1 MFDVILFTDT
11 VQFSVK
17 SRGYG
22 VHRLASHIRQHGY
35 SCLVIDFSSALTWD
49 RYKQILELSIGPNT
63 LAVGYS
69 STWMP
74 YKLPDEG
81 VRTRNPGEGSGD
93 DEHRLSIS
101 SLVTAFA
108 NDDYLPWLDLVKQL
122 NPKTKTVLGGAKI
135 DFYLNAPVDHCIIG
149 IAETEMIDLLD
160 QLAGKTRRLFGKIID
175 HDRKAHSNSWDFRS
189 SSTEYTKL
197 DFIQP
202 QETLNLE
209 ISRGCMFK
217 CAYCSYPLI
226 GQKTKDYLKHPE
238 IIRRELIENYER
250 WGTTKYFIVD
260 DTFNDSTEK
269 MQMFAD
275 ISQSLPFKLQF
286 WCYLRA
292 DLLAAHPEQI
302 QLLKDAGIQETY
314 FGLETFN
321 PKTAKFIGKGMAS
334 DRIIDTIYQCKESW
348 GPTSYIAAGIIIG
361 LPFETQAT
369 IQQAVDFF
377 HRKDC
382 PVDLANTFPLSI
394 IGNHD
399 MVKYMYMSE
408 IDRNYHKYGYYFPN
422 SEVNY
427 YRWRKD
433 DDTDINSYEQAEQ
446 LSKQINP
453 SLPHNLYQGCFY
465 TSSFNHSVFSDRTR
479 CLNMPYADYKQL
491 HDSTD
496 FVDLFLKT
504 VEQDYFSPL
513 LAELKN
519 SYK

>member
-1 MFDVILFTDT
+1 MFNVILFTDT
-11 VQFSVK
+11 VEFSVK

-35 SCLVIDFSSALTWD
+35 SCLVVDFSSAVTWD
-49 RYKQILELSIGPNT
+49 KYKEILELAIGPST

-69 STWMP
+69 TTWMP
-74 YKLPDEG
+74 FKMPGEG
-81 VRTRNPGEGSGD
+81 ASTRNPGEGVGEDTS
-93 DEHRLSIS
+93 RLAIN

-108 NDDYLPWLDLVKQL
+108 NNNYVPWLDLVKHI
-122 NPKTKTVLGGAKI
+122 NPKTKTFLGGAKI
-135 DFYLNAPVDHCIIG
+135 DFYLDAPVDYCVIG
-149 IAETEMIDLLD
+149 IGETETIDLLD
-160 QLAGKTRRLFGKIID
+160 KLSGKNQRIFNRIID
-175 HDRKAHSNSWDFRS
+175 HDRKAHNSIWDFK
-189 SSTEYTKL
+189 SSTTSYTEFDL
-197 DFIQP
+197 IQP

-226 GQKTKDYLKHPE
+226 GQKTKDYLKYPDV
-238 IIRRELIENYER
+238 IRKELIENYER

-286 WCYLRA
+286 WCYLRV
-292 DLLAAHPEQI
+292 DLLASHPEQI

-314 FGLETFN
+314 FGIETFN
-321 PKTAKFIGKGMAS
+321 PKTAKFIGKGMSS
-334 DRIIDTIYQCKESW
+334 DRIVDTIYKCKEVW
-348 GPTSYIAAGIIIG
+348 GTNSYIAAGVIIG
-361 LPFETQAT
+361 LPYETQAS
-369 IQQAVDFF
+369 IQTAVDFF
-377 HRKDC
+377 RRDDC

-408 IDRNYHKYGYYFPN
+408 IDRNYNKYGYYFPN
-422 SEVNY
+422 ADTNY
-427 YRWRKD
+427 YRWSKD
-433 DDTDINSYEQAEQ
+433 DNTDIHSYEQAEE

-453 SLPHNLYQGCFY
+453 MLPRKLYQGCFY
-465 TSSFNHSVFSDRTR
+465 TSSFNHPVFKNRSK
-479 CLNMPYADYKQL
+479 CLDMPYDQYKL
-491 HDSTD
+491 MHDQTD
-496 FVDLFLKT
+496 FVNLFLST
-504 VEQDYFSPL
+504 VETDYFNPL
-513 LAELKN
+513 IEQLKK